1 MPQPDEYIRLDPYLY
16 LGHESKC
23 NVPLRSTRIILRAAL
38 SWVGDFDDMQRLIK
52 IGRGL
57 LPFSGVEGEDR
68 IDCHIRAIAPAWAF
82 RGSRPVLAIMSASP
96 AYSTCTPASKSVR
109 SRRRRTALITAD
121 ERSPL
126 GVPDKHI
133 LSATHVLTRR
143 ISSGPTYRHPC
154 PDQLPLEPEPS
165 QAPQAILQSPL
176 SSRTSRSSVAK
187 RWYSSGSRR
196 FSAARSVIIC
206 STRFAA

>member
-82 RGSRPVLAIMSASP
+82 RGSRPVLAIMSASQS
-96 AYSTCTPASKSVR
+96 A
-109 SRRRRTALITAD
+109 ALA
-121 ERSPL
+121 R
-126 GVPDKHI
+126 
-133 LSATHVLTRR
+133 
-143 ISSGPTYRHPC
+143 
-154 PDQLPLEPEPS
+154 QLPSLFGH
-165 QAPQAILQSPL
+165 AADGPL
-176 SSRTSRSSVAK
+176 SSRQMSVLRLACPI
-187 RWYSSGSRR
+187 SIS
-196 FSAARSVIIC
+196 C
-206 STRFAA
+206 PQLTC